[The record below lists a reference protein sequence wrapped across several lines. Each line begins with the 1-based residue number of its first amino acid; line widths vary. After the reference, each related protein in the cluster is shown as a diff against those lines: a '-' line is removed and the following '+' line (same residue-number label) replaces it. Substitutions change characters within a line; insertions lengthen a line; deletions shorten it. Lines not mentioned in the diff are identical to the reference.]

1 MKLKL
6 AFIVAITLGISHAAA
21 QQCRTVKTPKSGKPH
36 AGVVGPT

>member
-21 QQCRTVKTPKSGKPH
+21 QQCRTVKRQ
-36 AGVVGPT
+36 